1 MGKGERYKQE
11 IEMRKWWIFTETKF
25 IIKITLRDSWMK
37 GYNLTTKFTLHYT
50 LKEILFGNL
59 NNY

>member
-37 GYNLTTKFTLHYT
+37 GYNLTTKFTLNHT